1 MNHGRNTCI
10 KIERIYKMEW
20 WKIILI
26 LYAGIYVCLL
36 IYQILDNRNKKMEK
50 IKYEMER
57 TEKKD
62 KSEKKMKKVRF
73 IVDNQSVFTKIT
85 TYVTDMIVNFWK
97 WIITSIYSIEQTI
110 RQLIESI
117 HQFVFSTIYIFL
129 RKSGIISKPI

>member
-1 MNHGRNTCI
+1 
-10 KIERIYKMEW
+10 MEW

-36 IYQILDNRNKKMEK
+36 IYQILDNRNKKAEK

-62 KSEKKMKKVRF
+62 KAEKKMKKVRF
-73 IVDNQSVFTKIT
+73 LVDSPSMFTRTT
-85 TYVTDMIVNFWK
+85 TYVTDIISHFWK
-97 WIITSIYSIEQTI
+97 WIITSIYSLEHAI

-117 HQFVFSTIYIFL
+117 HQFVFSTMYIFL
-129 RKSGIISKPI
+129 RKYGIMSKPI

>member
-1 MNHGRNTCI
+1 
-10 KIERIYKMEW
+10 MEW

-36 IYQILDNRNKKMEK
+36 IYQILDNRNKKAEK

-62 KSEKKMKKVRF
+62 KAEKKMKKVRF
-73 IVDNQSVFTKIT
+73 LVDSPSMFTKT
-85 TYVTDMIVNFWK
+85 MTYVTDIISHFWK
-97 WIITSIYSIEQTI
+97 WIIASIYSVERVI

-117 HQFVFSTIYIFL
+117 HQFIFSTMYIFL
-129 RKSGIISKPI
+129 RKSGIMSKPI